1 MNNYEDKINLPYVK
15 SKTHNHMSNS
25 DRAAQ
30 FAPFAALTGYEE
42 LIEETARVVEKK
54 KTITR
59 EKREEISRKL
69 QYIVENKIKCVVK
82 ITYFQK
88 DKKKEGG
95 QYITIEVTK
104 IKIDTIKKIIIAD
117 GVKINLS
124 DIYEVESDIFD
135 E

>member
-1 MNNYEDKINLPYVK
+1 MNNYEDIINLPYVK
-15 SKTHNHMSNS
+15 SKTHKHMSNS